1 MEDLAMKM
9 YCASTREIDDPE
21 LAVEEILEQL
31 NLPENQLANAIG
43 LVAMFGEFYDT
54 GVYSAVAEALPFPC
68 VGYSSSFQGAN
79 GEAGDI
85 LLSVVMMTSDEN
97 TFSVFKMTHM
107 DTFHDK
113 DGTYKACKEMAD
125 AAFAVGKP
133 SLLMPYWAMNEFV
146 SNDDMLALMDEAFE
160 QIPMYGSVM
169 FTSESGQFVGFTCV
183 NNEEKMES
191 GMVMVAVYGDL
202 SPNFMVVSG
211 INESVKLTRPAE
223 VTKAISNTLYMIN
236 NITTLEYLRKVGAMD
251 DSFNSES
258 LWVLPA
264 LVENKE
270 TGTSKVRA
278 FLGFSPDDPEALYA
292 TGNIDQGSIVTFSQL
307 DAAATNASALSA
319 FQKVVDAGADCF
331 LGLSCVARSWAN
343 NADYLLEFEN
353 LSKLYETVKEET
365 GKTLNYQI
373 INSGGEICPIPD
385 KNGKLV
391 NALHNYSLAICYF

>member
-1 MEDLAMKM
+1 MEGLSMKM
-9 YCASTREIDDPE
+9 YCASTKEIDDPE
-21 LAVEEILEQL
+21 LAVEEILGQL
-31 NLPENQLANAIG
+31 NLPENQLTNAIG

-68 VGYSSSFQGAN
+68 IGYSSSFQGSN

-97 TFSVFKMTHM
+97 TFSIFKMTHM

-113 DGTYKACKEMAD
+113 DATYQACKEMAD
-125 AAFAVGKP
+125 SAFAVGRP

-160 QIPMYGSVM
+160 QIPMFGSVM

-183 NNEEKMES
+183 NNEEKLDS

-258 LWVLPA
+258 MWVLPA

-292 TGNIDQGSIVTFSQL
+292 TGNIDQGSMVTFSQL
-307 DAAATNASALSA
+307 DAAATNESALTA
-319 FQKVVDAGADCF
+319 FQNVVDAGADCF